1 MCTDLGKWSRCKDW
15 EAQDRNKISNFPKPL
30 RDLEYQEQEAHAPK
44 YKREGQ
50 SNDTYTLHLPQW
62 GPPGSHNVPWPA
74 LWSRP
79 ALQTQFPAE
88 GGGGGQISWKRQRR
102 SQFSSVSSTL
112 LSQLFTSLP
121 AERSTDP
128 PEYTLQWPASAG
140 LHPVVTGA
148 NR

>member
-1 MCTDLGKWSRCKDW
+1 MCTDLGKWSRCKGW

-44 YKREGQ
+44 YKRRPVQWYIHPTPPTMRASWE
-50 SNDTYTLHLPQW
+50 PQCAMAR
-62 GPPGSHNVPWPA
+62 SVISTSIANTV
-74 LWSRP
+74 SC
-79 ALQTQFPAE
+79 
-88 GGGGGQISWKRQRR
+88 GGQISWKCQRR
-102 SQFSSVSSTL
+102 SQFSSVSSTFL
-112 LSQLFTSLP
+112 PQLFTSLP

-128 PEYTLQWPASAG
+128 REYTLQWPASAG